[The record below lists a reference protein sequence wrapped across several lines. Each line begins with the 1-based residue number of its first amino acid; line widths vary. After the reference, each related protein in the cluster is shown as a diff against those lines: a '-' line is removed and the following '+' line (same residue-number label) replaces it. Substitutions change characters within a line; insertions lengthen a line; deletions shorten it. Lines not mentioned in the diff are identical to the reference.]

1 MQIELDLGYNYKII
15 QSQHY
20 HPDSWSWIVRIFE
33 SPHNQKYEYYWTE
46 YRSYKSLYIIVCI
59 CQKYCRKVITCIKL
73 NNKVLKPE
81 MMTYTVDQF
90 VSRNYSVCITNSI
103 ILWSSHCFIKC
114 ALFDGDQ
121 LLWIS
126 NMGPESWGWIIK
138 IWIIKIWIIR
148 RVRQHKFNCT
158 KSAVTWPK
166 LFLIEKLAT
175 RQREKTTTTGR
186 RQQLPCWRVT
196 RSLMGP
202 SSLYWDPLLV
212 CTHLALT
219 LSTIAVLCHHSPT
232 GSSL

>member
-33 SPHNQKYEYYWTE
+33 SPHSRKYEYYWTE
-46 YRSYKSLYIIVCI
+46 YRSHKSLYIIVCI
-59 CQKYCRKVITCIKL
+59 CQKYFQKVITCIKL

-158 KSAVTWPK
+158 KSAVTWPT
-166 LFLIEKLAT
+166 LFLIEKLAI

-186 RQQLPCWRVT
+186 RHQLPCWRVT

>member
-33 SPHNQKYEYYWTE
+33 SPHNRKCEYYWTE

-59 CQKYCRKVITCIKL
+59 CQKYFQKVITCIKL

-138 IWIIKIWIIR
+138 IWIIW

-158 KSAVTWPK
+158 KSAATWPT
-166 LFLIEKLAT
+166 LFLIEKLAIG
-175 RQREKTTTTGR
+175 QREKTTTTGR

-196 RSLMGP
+196 GSLMGP